1 MFCKFCGVQV
11 GDSSKFCPSCGKQLD
26 DTINETVVIQENAIE
41 SKKKKRLKFIA
52 AMGGLFSSV
61 ILFLILFVFST
72 TTDLYSAIEG
82 GDIFYVNVFDFTYLC
97 VESVDH
103 LVAFIAIIIFI
114 ALSILSLAKPRWF
127 NILMSCGY
135 ALCGIVFLFSLF
147 NFTNFCFFI
156 PALPV
161 IGIMLCSAILMI
173 ISSVGKK

>member
-1 MFCKFCGVQV
+1 MFCKYCGVQV
-11 GDSSKFCPSCGKQLD
+11 DDSSKFCPSCGKQLNE
-26 DTINETVVIQENAIE
+26 TINETGDIQTNTVEV
-41 SKKKKRLKFIA
+41 KKKKRLKFIA
-52 AMGGLFSSV
+52 ALGGLFSSV

-72 TTDLYSAIEG
+72 TTDLYSAIES

-97 VESVDH
+97 VESIDH
-103 LVAFIAIIIFI
+103 LVAFVSIIVFI
-114 ALSILSLAKPRWF
+114 AMSILSLAKPQWF
-127 NILMSCGY
+127 NILVSCSY

-161 IGIMLCSAILMI
+161 IGIMFCSAILMI